1 MRKALK
7 FMAITGAAIMATYM
21 VARHYN
27 PPHVLCSLAIII
39 LSALNCFLFGR
50 MRRWCDACGVLEAI
64 NAPRKITSRMGSM
77 ACKIYAGM
85 RQGKDVWQCMEPIA
99 CSWIASRVEGE
110 RRPTHRRASH
120 GKLLKAAVQEGAGF
134 SPNAEISKPAPS
146 ISFADD
152 EKEEKI

>member
-1 MRKALK
+1 MTTTFDTTRLDEECERIAWEHPWQRACEPYILAAEVKA
-7 FMAITGAAIMATYM
+7 M
-21 VARHYN
+21 
-27 PPHVLCSLAIII
+27 
-39 LSALNCFLFGR
+39 
-50 MRRWCDACGVLEAI
+50 DALEAI
-64 NAPRKITSRMGSM
+64 NAPRKITGSM